1 MESSTNFTVEDA
13 NNIHEA
19 VLADQARHL
28 KKYCLCD
35 VEIEHL
41 FPPPA
46 RMNRGYL
53 NFILRCQCGYSPT
66 VHVTTQ
72 FPAGRV
78 YYKCGSTDIGNQ
90 CEFFIYKSQ
99 FEHTVF
105 DLCCCGQPFKLCFN
119 QKKNMK
125 YLSCPYYPSP
135 EGCILTYNKRHYSEL
150 R

>member
-19 VLADQARHL
+19 VLADQARQL
-28 KKYCLCD
+28 KKYYLCD

-53 NFILRCQCGYSPT
+53 NFILRCKCGYSPT

-78 YYKCGSTDIGNQ
+78 YYKCGSTDTRNQ
-90 CEFFIYKSQ
+90 CEFLFTSHSSNILCSISAAAVNLLNYVSTKKIIGNICVV
-99 FEHTVF
+99 HTTLYLKGVF
-105 DLCCCGQPFKLCFN
+105 
-119 QKKNMK
+119 
-125 YLSCPYYPSP
+125 
-135 EGCILTYNKRHYSEL
+135 
-150 R
+150 